1 MMATVVAMPKGLSMS
16 VAQRR
21 EARRSGVAAVAA
33 AGLLLLG
40 TSGAQATTSDYPT
53 PGQPVASGESV
64 EDLDPAATTVE
75 KDEDDL
81 RVATMSADLT
91 GASTEEVLVDLRDGL
106 PEARTLAETVQ
117 INAPDVL
124 VLTGVSSDEQG
135 EIAGTLNEEYLAV
148 SQNGQ
153 EPLDYPH
160 VFTAETNSGLDSG
173 ADLDDDGVIG
183 GPGDAIG
190 YGEYPGHYGTVIFS
204 KHPIEE
210 DQVRTFQ
217 EFLWD
222 DMPENSMEEDDFSEL
237 ERSILRLSTG
247 TLWDVPISVD
257 GEHVHLVASSVALP
271 EEAQSVDTDR
281 GGDERR
287 MMEDYVS
294 GDGWY
299 LYDDDGEEGPLIPG
313 NRFVLLGQPMSPHG
327 LEDEAEGLD
336 SLLSSYVLQDTEPTA
351 VTEQPVDERVGAENG
366 TDESATRAVPSGTD
380 VRASYALPG
389 AMLEVSG
396 SGVFWPGEGEYGYE
410 LVDPESPDAPEG
422 RLVWLDVGTL

>member
-1 MMATVVAMPKGLSMS
+1 MVTVVGMPKGLSMS
-16 VAQRR
+16 AAQRK
-21 EARRSGVAAVAA
+21 EACRSGIAAAAA
-33 AGLLLLG
+33 AGFVLLG
-40 TSGAQATTSDYPT
+40 TSGAQAAASDYPT
-53 PGQPVASGESV
+53 PGQPVAPGEAAQ
-64 EDLDPAATTVE
+64 DLDPASTTVE

-91 GASTEEVLVDLRDGL
+91 GASTEEVLADLRDGL
-106 PEARTLAETVQ
+106 PEARTVAETVQ
-117 INAPDVL
+117 INAPEVL
-124 VLTGVSSDEQG
+124 VLTGVSTDEYG
-135 EIAGTLNEEYLAV
+135 EIAETLNEDYLSV

-160 VFTAETNSGLDSG
+160 VFTTETNSGMDSG
-173 ADLDDDGVIG
+173 ADLDGDGVIG
-183 GPGDAIG
+183 GPGDTIG

-222 DMPENSMEEDDFSEL
+222 DMPENSMEEDEFSEL

-247 TLWDVPISVD
+247 SLWDVPIRVD

-271 EEAQSVDTDR
+271 EDREDVDTAR

-287 MMEDYVS
+287 MVEDFVS
-294 GDGWY
+294 GNGWY
-299 LYDDDGEEGPLIPG
+299 LYDDEGQQGPLIPG
-313 NRFVLLGQPMSPHG
+313 TRFVLLGQPMSPHG
-327 LEDEAEGLD
+327 LEDEAEDLD
-336 SLLSSYVLQDTEPTA
+336 SLLSSYVLQDTEPA
-351 VTEQPVDERVGAENG
+351 VITDQPVGERVGAEHG

-380 VRASYALPG
+380 VRSSYALPA
-389 AMLEVSG
+389 AMLDVSG

-410 LVDPESPDAPEG
+410 LVDPEAPHSPDD

>member
-1 MMATVVAMPKGLSMS
+1 MVGMPNGLSMS
-16 VAQRR
+16 AAQRK
-21 EARRSGVAAVAA
+21 EACRSGIAAAAA
-33 AGLLLLG
+33 AGFVLLS
-40 TSGAQATTSDYPT
+40 TSGAQAAASDYPT
-53 PGQPVASGESV
+53 PGQPVAPGEST
-64 EDLDPAATTVE
+64 EDLDPAATTAE

-81 RVATMSADLT
+81 RAATMNAELT
-91 GASTEEVLVDLRDGL
+91 GASTEEVLADLRDGL

-124 VLTGVSSDEQG
+124 VLTGVSSDEYG
-135 EIAGTLNEEYLAV
+135 EIAETLNEEYLAV

-247 TLWDVPISVD
+247 TLWDVPIRVD
-257 GEHVHLVASSVALP
+257 GENIHLVASSVALP
-271 EEAQSVDTDR
+271 EDSQDVDPAR
-281 GGDERR
+281 GSDERR
-287 MMEDYVS
+287 MVEDFIS

-299 LYDDDGEEGPLIPG
+299 LYDDEGQEGPLIPG

-327 LEDEAEGLD
+327 LEDEADGLD

-351 VTEQPVDERVGAENG
+351 VTDQPVDERVGAEHG

-389 AMLEVSG
+389 AMLDVNG

-410 LVDPESPDAPEG
+410 LVDPESPDAPED